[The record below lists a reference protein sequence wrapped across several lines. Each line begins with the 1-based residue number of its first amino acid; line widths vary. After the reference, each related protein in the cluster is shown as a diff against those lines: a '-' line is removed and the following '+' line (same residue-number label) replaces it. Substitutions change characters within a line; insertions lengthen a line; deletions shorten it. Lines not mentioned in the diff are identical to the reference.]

1 MEDTY
6 LKRRYNPQLFAASL
20 VRSAGAGLLSVFFP
34 IHRQPRGDEVAHPPS
49 PRMVEVGH
57 YHDDVAR
64 IRENL
69 EVSADS
75 GRAPSVAEASDTT
88 LIPNAESISVAA
100 DSISVAVAGLQF
112 HLLKELNL
120 VQDLEGLNVM
130 VLKTMTCTS

>member
-1 MEDTY
+1 MGKVYRVEDTN
-6 LKRRYNPQLFAASL
+6 LKRRYNPQLSAASL
-20 VRSAGAGLLSVFFP
+20 VTSAGAGLLSVFFP

-75 GRAPSVAEASDTT
+75 GRAPCVAEASDTT
-88 LIPNAESISVAA
+88 LIPNAESISVA
-100 DSISVAVAGLQF
+100 VAGPSVRLAGS
-112 HLLKELNL
+112 
-120 VQDLEGLNVM
+120 QDLR
-130 VLKTMTCTS
+130 VLGVE